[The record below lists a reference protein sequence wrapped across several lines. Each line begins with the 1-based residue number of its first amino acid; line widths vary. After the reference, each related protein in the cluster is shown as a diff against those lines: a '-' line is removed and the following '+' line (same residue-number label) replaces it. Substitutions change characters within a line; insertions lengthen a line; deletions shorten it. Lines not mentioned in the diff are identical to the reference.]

1 MKVSI
6 KKMDRIL
13 FDKMIFFFLLLG
25 CLFGFGQDRKT
36 KERID
41 SLNNVSYE
49 DRIETSHTNTQKY
62 IDNLETATAIDYKLG
77 IADSYANL
85 SLIYFYKGE
94 YDISTGY
101 LFKAID
107 LYKAI
112 GELGKAGY
120 LYGLFGY
127 NLRSKD
133 IRKAI
138 QYMQTG
144 IKLAE
149 KANANFELLSL
160 YDNYGVV
167 KETNQEY
174 DSAFYYYNKSLD
186 LKRKANNQVGIP
198 YSLNKIAY
206 LNALLGNYSL
216 AKKDFDEAY
225 NMRLKLN
232 DKVGIAENLSFYGE
246 FYEMQND
253 HDRALNYYKQ
263 ALVAS
268 REAGYRWLTYQIYE
282 KLSKN
287 YEAKHD
293 FKNAYTN
300 LKSHMNYKDSIYA
313 LETTTHVNQL
323 EAEFDTK
330 EKEKKILE
338 QKVILAE
345 QKLDIQQKNHFMLF
359 LGTLILLIGISG
371 FLILRFYRLKNQ
383 QLKRENQLKDSL
395 HKVEAE
401 NRVQQERLRISRDL
415 HDNIGS
421 QLTFIIS
428 SIENINFK
436 LKNENPEV
444 SERLKKINIFTKGTI
459 NELRDTIWAMNKNE
473 ISFSDLESRINNFV
487 GNAAMASPQINFKVQ
502 MPFEL
507 KKKRSFTTFE
517 GINLFRI
524 VQEAI
529 NNSIKHSGATEIQ
542 VIFENDNYHSSIIVK
557 DDGKGFDTNTSVGGY
572 GLNNMKSRISE
583 LGGTVSIESN
593 ENKGTELKF
602 SF

>member
-444 SERLKKINIFTKGTI
+444 YERLKKINIFTKGTI

-593 ENKGTELKF
+593 EDKGTELKF